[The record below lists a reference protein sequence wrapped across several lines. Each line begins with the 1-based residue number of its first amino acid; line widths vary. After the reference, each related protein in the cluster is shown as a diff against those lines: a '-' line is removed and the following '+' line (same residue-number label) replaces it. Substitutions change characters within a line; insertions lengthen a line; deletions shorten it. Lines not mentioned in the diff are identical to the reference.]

1 MFPICYRVKPR
12 NSIYS
17 KAKKRVRGTEVPFI
31 TSDSLL
37 KVFSQLFGP
46 RTVLGKNYIYH
57 KSKNEYIEMKYAWVG
72 TLLRL
77 VAYIGPRS
85 GLWYVKSDVR
95 GYLRG

>member
-1 MFPICYRVKPR
+1 MFPLCYRVRPR

-31 TSDSLL
+31 TADSLL
-37 KVFSQLFGP
+37 KVFNQLFGP
-46 RTVLGKNYIYH
+46 RVTLGKTFIKH
-57 KSKNEYIEMKYAWVG
+57 VKEDKLIEMKYAWVG
-72 TLLRL
+72 TLIRL